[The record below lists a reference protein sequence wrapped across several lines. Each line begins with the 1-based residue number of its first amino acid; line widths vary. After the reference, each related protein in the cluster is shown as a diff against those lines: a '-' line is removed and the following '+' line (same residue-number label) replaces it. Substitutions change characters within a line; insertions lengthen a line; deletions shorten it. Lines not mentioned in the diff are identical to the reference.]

1 VTTLRQKVSSGG
13 AAELVVLDEIGVDVG
28 VTDDG
33 VGVMKES
40 LVVDDAATEDDA
52 EFDVEE
58 SLLDTDKDD
67 AIGVEEDDVVSKLLL
82 LVVLTTCV
90 DDDTVDEIDELLVEA
105 TLELE
110 LSEEAVTKTVLLLE
124 GSDSDDEAD
133 TNV

>member
-33 VGVMKES
+33 VGVMEES

-67 AIGVEEDDVVSKLLL
+67 AMGVEEDDVVSKLLL

-90 DDDTVDEIDELLVEA
+90 DDDTSDEIDELLVEA

-133 TNV
+133 TDI